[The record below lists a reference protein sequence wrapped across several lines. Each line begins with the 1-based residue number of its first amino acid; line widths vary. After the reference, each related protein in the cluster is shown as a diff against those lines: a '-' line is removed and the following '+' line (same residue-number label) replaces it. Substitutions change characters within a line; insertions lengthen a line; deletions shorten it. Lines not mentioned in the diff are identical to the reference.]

1 LKEIIREAEI
11 YGISVLL
18 DAHHDLYSK
27 KFCGEGFPGW
37 LVPSFNF
44 PAPFKVELRRD
55 AEGNPL
61 K

>member
-1 LKEIIREAEI
+1 
-11 YGISVLL
+11 VLL

-37 LVPSFNF
+37 LVASFNF
-44 PAPFKVELRRD
+44 PAPIKVDLRRD
-55 AEGNPL
+55 SEGNPL